1 MLSGFRLSTRKYNLR
16 LDQASATRIVML
28 WTEYTTD
35 VSSFCIGNAGIQ
47 PEESFFFFFFF
58 FFGFSTTT
66 QHKDQMI
73 NTSPVLNI
81 TSTSNILL
89 GIFFTPLSTGNVAL
103 SFAALLAYSFS
114 SVYLCPGS
122 QWYLI
127 LQFLLYRV
135 LLNFPMLLI
144 IHWPSPMPLSLIL
157 GSATIELVKIEAIF
171 LSPIWVQI

>member
-1 MLSGFRLSTRKYNLR
+1 MLSGFRLSTRNYNLR

-47 PEESFFFFFFF
+47 PEESLFFFFFFF
-58 FFGFSTTT
+58 FFGFSATT

-73 NTSPVLNI
+73 NRSPVLNI

-114 SVYLCPGS
+114 SVHLCPGS
-122 QWYLI
+122 QWYSI

-144 IHWPSPMPLSLIL
+144 IHWPYPIPLSLIL
-157 GSATIELVKIEAIF
+157 VSAAIELVKMEAIF
-171 LSPIWVQI
+171 LSAIWV

>member
-1 MLSGFRLSTRKYNLR
+1 MLSGFRLSTRNYNLR
-16 LDQASATRIVML
+16 LYQASATRIVML

-58 FFGFSTTT
+58 GFSATT

-103 SFAALLAYSFS
+103 SFAALLACSFS
-114 SVYLCPGS
+114 SVHLCPGS
-122 QWYLI
+122 Q
-127 LQFLLYRV
+127 
-135 LLNFPMLLI
+135 
-144 IHWPSPMPLSLIL
+144 
-157 GSATIELVKIEAIF
+157 
-171 LSPIWVQI
+171 